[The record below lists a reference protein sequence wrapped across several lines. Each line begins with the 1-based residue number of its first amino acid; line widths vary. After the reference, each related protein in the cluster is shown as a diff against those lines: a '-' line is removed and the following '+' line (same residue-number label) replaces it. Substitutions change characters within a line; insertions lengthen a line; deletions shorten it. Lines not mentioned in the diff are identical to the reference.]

1 MDDDLKREISTL
13 REEIRRTND
22 SNLFRF
28 NDSLLRMTGVQFVR
42 GLAFGLGSVIGAT
55 IVVSVVAYILAQV
68 ELVPIIGDWA
78 KAISQEMQSAGP

>member
-28 NDSLLRMTGVQFVR
+28 NDSLMRMTGVQFVR